1 MRLDKYLAE
10 TAQCTRSAV
19 SYTHL
24 DVYKRQDEA
33 EDMGVAALGV
43 VDLQAHALQLA
54 AELMHLYVGGI
65 LF

>member
-1 MRLDKYLAE
+1 
-10 TAQCTRSAV
+10 
-19 SYTHL
+19 
-24 DVYKRQDEA
+24 
-33 EDMGVAALGV
+33 MGVAALGV